1 MPNQK
6 RAKRQKTDENNNY
19 NFAEIHNFLR
29 IAHSIKYEN
38 IMDQDIYSCL
48 KTNA

>member
-1 MPNQK
+1 MSNQK
-6 RAKRQKTDENNNY
+6 RTKRQKTDENNNY
-19 NFAEIHNFLR
+19 NFAEIHNVLK

-38 IMDQDIYSCL
+38 IMDQDVYSCL